1 METYIDV
8 TGPASRRHPG
18 DFPGALVQHRID
30 SSRKIECTAW
40 AKRQLDRIECTKIGA
55 AYRVSNFVASDIAE
69 RTGTAGI
76 SVIQT
81 RKSIRQDIVATHLGD
96 PNIDCASVEPA
107 IVGSA
112 ATGPYATTL
121 RELCFSRDIGAFAC
135 RHINGCIL
143 VWRSTRINRYN
154 STFDRINGEDHGG
167 IAMLDTAGNL
177 LPGYFEGSGCGGYF
191 SYPYN
196 DYYQGILGIE
206 PAQDGGY
213 YIYGYYR
220 GYDDGATND
229 PSQRLLSKL
238 YGLNVGIN
246 EQPARSATL
255 HIAPNPSHGGAVQ
268 LSVDEV
274 PKRAILSIH
283 DASGRVVL
291 REEWPDG
298 TFTHTLQAGLLAPGT
313 YVVRVAVPLA
323 SRASASGTDTYT
335 GKMIVL
341 P

>member
-1 METYIDV
+1 QLPDGKFMCSGGSGLFEGVPVEPIFRVHDDGALDTSFHVPDLDGWIESYGFLPQPGGKVLAYGRFHFADMVPWTCLVRLLPNGQLDPTFNNQQWFEVTYGFWSAMVQDVEPIGEGLLAV
-8 TGPASRRHPG
+8 TG
-18 DFPGALVQHRID
+18 
-30 SSRKIECTAW
+30 
-40 AKRQLDRIECTKIGA
+40 
-55 AYRVSNFVASDIAE
+55 
-69 RTGTAGI
+69 
-76 SVIQT
+76 
-81 RKSIRQDIVATHLGD
+81 
-96 PNIDCASVEPA
+96 
-107 IVGSA
+107 
-112 ATGPYATTL
+112 
-121 RELCFSRDIGAFAC
+121 
-135 RHINGCIL
+135 
-143 VWRSTRINRYN
+143 
-154 STFDRINGEDHGG
+154 TFDRINGEDHGG